1 MKTVVFALL
10 MLFFE
15 TKSCCAL
22 TTKQLYEACDSGAHS
37 AQRIMCDAYLRGLL
51 TGLRAAK
58 LCRTAASRF
67 ACRLHLL
74 TLPG

>member
-51 TGLRAAK
+51 TGCERPSFAERPPAA
-58 LCRTAASRF
+58 
-67 ACRLHLL
+67 
-74 TLPG
+74 LPAVYIS